1 MDLLGKEETT
11 EMLNRPLSRTE
22 AVLQQLRIEI
32 LRKELEPGAP
42 IRDAEIATRMGVSIT
57 PVREAVAVLVHE
69 GLVEV
74 SSNQRRR
81 VVELT
86 KKRAQEL
93 MDLLG
98 LFIVAAVDRLPEDFG
113 QNANVVSA
121 AEKFAVAV
129 TGERTASEK
138 AFVEFVEQ
146 VLIGADNEELRRT
159 AMPVVDRAIS
169 MIRLYDSDSLLPM
182 WSETFHELSA
192 ELEHS
197 PNDAANHLKEFFVYL
212 VNEMEHL
219 SARKDTGAST

>member
-11 EMLNRPLSRTE
+11 DMLSRPLSRTE

-32 LRKELEPGAP
+32 LGKELEPGAP

-98 LFIVAAVDRLPEDFG
+98 MFIVAAVDRLPEDFD
-113 QNANVVSA
+113 QNASVVTA

-129 TGERTASEK
+129 TGERNASEK

-146 VLIGADNEELRRT
+146 ILIGADNDELRRT
-159 AMPVVDRAIS
+159 AMPVVDRALS
-169 MIRLYDSDSLLPM
+169 MIRLYNSDSLLPM
-182 WSETFHELSA
+182 WSETFQELST

-197 PNDAANHLKEFFVYL
+197 PSDAANHLKEFFVYL

-219 SARKDTGAST
+219 STTTETNA